1 MVSFYFSP
9 PLMQG
14 KAPMP
19 LKPQTITVVL
29 ADDQAIVLR
38 GLSEFVATAEDIEV
52 VAMAENGQEA
62 IACAEK
68 YVPDV
73 LLLDLRMPDL
83 PPVLT
88 VREIKSVSPR
98 TQIIGLTSHECS
110 QYVEPA
116 SRAGVIS
123 YLLKNIGPEN
133 LAGCGKKRRD
143 ARNFPATA

>member
-1 MVSFYFSP
+1 
-9 PLMQG
+9 
-14 KAPMP
+14 
-19 LKPQTITVVL
+19 
-29 ADDQAIVLR
+29 
-38 GLSEFVATAEDIEV
+38 
-52 VAMAENGQEA
+52 MAENGQEA